1 MIARAKELDISNSVK
16 FIGIYTNIGALL
28 ASADCFLLPS
38 KQESFGMAALEAMMC
53 GTPVIATR
61 VGGLPEVIDDGDT
74 GILFDSGQI
83 QEAVEKGS
91 ELFQDDQFYA
101 RIRENGLEKAGTKF
115 DMNTIVSQYEE
126 LYLH

>member
-1 MIARAKELDISNSVK
+1 
-16 FIGIYTNIGALL
+16 
-28 ASADCFLLPS
+28 
-38 KQESFGMAALEAMMC
+38 MAALEAMMC